1 LLRIFRAP
9 CQHAI
14 TKRFSAQQ
22 LYWVST
28 LVPGTGGIFEVR
40 VGDKVVAKRSMGHF
54 PDEIEIVKAVAAAE
68 KAAPTA

>member
-1 LLRIFRAP
+1 LNHISDVLGIP
-9 CQHAI
+9 SDSI
-14 TKRFSAQQ
+14 KIGK
-22 LYWVST
+22 T

>member
-1 LLRIFRAP
+1 LNHISDVLGIP
-9 CQHAI
+9 SDSI
-14 TKRFSAQQ
+14 KIGK
-22 LYWVST
+22 T
-28 LVPGTGGIFEVR
+28 LVPDTGGIFEVR